1 MSRTIEDSE
10 GNFWEI
16 FDDGVVSRNGEP
28 FGELNE
34 YGEIHPYSGS
44 DMYVIDNYGRIV
56 RYSDRAVM
64 GTYRGDNYFD
74 RSTATGGYGGSSGSY
89 GGSSGGGYGSS
100 SGSYGGYSGSSGG
113 GTGCGLLLLLFFGVV
128 GALANL
134 AAVMAGGVMIL
145 AEGVRRTGSLRGGL
159 SLIGSEA
166 LRAVREALGDL
177 PFADEA
183 MKAVGIVAAALL
195 AALLL
200 AAGVLTLI
208 AMYRILKKGGKPGWH
223 AFVPLLHLY
232 DLFDL
237 ACGKGVWFLPA
248 CLPVAGVFF
257 LLWLRFRLAGAFGRS
272 ALFTAAFLFFPL
284 LCFFVL
290 GVSGAEYQGHKK
302 EVSV

>member
-1 MSRTIEDSE
+1 MSRTIEDSN
-10 GNFWEI
+10 GNFWEV
-16 FDDGVVSRNGEP
+16 FDDGVVSRNGDP
-28 FGELNE
+28 FGEINE

-44 DMYVIDNYGRIV
+44 EMYVTDNYGRVV
-56 RYSDRAVM
+56 RYSDHAVM
-64 GTYRGDNYFD
+64 GTYMGDNYFD
-74 RSTATGGYGGSSGSY
+74 RSSSSGGSS
-89 GGSSGGGYGSS
+89 
-100 SGSYGGYSGSSGG
+100 GGYSGSSGG
-113 GTGCGLLLLLFFGVV
+113 GTGCGLLLLLIFGAV
-128 GALANL
+128 GALGNL
-134 AAVMAGGVMIL
+134 AAVVAGVGMVL

-159 SLIGSEA
+159 SLLSDEA
-166 LRAVREALGDL
+166 LRAAREALGEL
-177 PFADEA
+177 PYADEL
-183 MKAVGIVAAALL
+183 MKAAASGAAAVL
-195 AALLL
+195 AAVLL

-237 ACGKGVWFLPA
+237 ACGKGLWFLAA

>member
-208 AMYRILKKGGKPGWH
+208 AMYRILKKRRQAGLARLCAAAASLRSVRSGLRKGPLVPCGLSAGGGRVLSAVAAVPAGRGLRPIRPVH
-223 AFVPLLHLY
+223 GRLPLL
-232 DLFDL
+232 
-237 ACGKGVWFLPA
+237 PA
-248 CLPVAGVFF
+248 A
-257 LLWLRFRLAGAFGRS
+257 LLLRPRGIGGGISRS
-272 ALFTAAFLFFPL
+272 
-284 LCFFVL
+284 
-290 GVSGAEYQGHKK
+290 
-302 EVSV
+302 